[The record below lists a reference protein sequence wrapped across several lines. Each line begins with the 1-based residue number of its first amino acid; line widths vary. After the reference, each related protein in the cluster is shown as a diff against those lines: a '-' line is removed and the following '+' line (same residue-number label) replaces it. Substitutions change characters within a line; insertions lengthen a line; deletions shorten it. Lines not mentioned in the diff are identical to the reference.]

1 MHVPEKRNRKA
12 GKSLRELRRPAC
24 ALLAGILLLPV
35 AARGADT
42 ATLDQALAKTSK
54 SVERFWNQFSS
65 VTCTES
71 VTQEKLGKEGKPEY
85 RQDSVFDYLILMS
98 LKQDELTVE
107 ESRLLQ
113 KSDGKAKNLP
123 LLTTRG
129 FPTLL
134 LVFHPYYLEDYRYEL
149 DGEEK
154 VGGRTLT
161 RIKFE
166 HIPGKRS
173 TSALALRGRDY
184 PLDMKGTAWVEPDT
198 GVVRKISAALV
209 APLDDLNLKVLTTDV
224 IYEPEK
230 FPEVQDQVFWLPS
243 TATIEVE
250 TARQHWRNTHRFSGY
265 KQFSVSSDSKVGK

>member
-1 MHVPEKRNRKA
+1 MTE
-12 GKSLRELRRPAC
+12 
-24 ALLAGILLLPV
+24 ALALPV
-35 AARGADT
+35 FSFLLGVLLMTTAARGADRPS
-42 ATLDQALAKTSK
+42 LDQTLANTSK
-54 SVERFWNQFSS
+54 SVERFWDQFSS

-71 VTQEKLGKEGKPEY
+71 VTQEKLGKEGKIEY

-98 LKQDELTVE
+98 LKEDELTVE

-113 KSDGKAKNLP
+113 KSEGKAKNLP

-149 DGEEK
+149 DGQEQI
-154 VGGRTLT
+154 GGRTLT

-184 PLDMKGTAWVEPDT
+184 PLDLKGTAWVEPDT
-198 GVVRKISAALV
+198 GVVRKMSAALV
-209 APLDDLNLKVLTTDV
+209 APLDDLNLKTLNTDV
-224 IYEPEK
+224 VYEPEK
-230 FPEVQDQVFWLPS
+230 FPNAPDQVFWLPV

-250 TARQHWRNTHRFSGY
+250 TARQHWRNIHKFTGY